1 MTRIKRLLKL
11 ISNCFSF
18 ELKIKG
24 CLGQMTRI
32 KRLLKQVSK
41 YGRDKE

>member
-1 MTRIKRLLKL
+1 
-11 ISNCFSF
+11 
-18 ELKIKG
+18 LKIKG

-32 KRLLKQVSK
+32 KRLLQQVNK

>member
-1 MTRIKRLLKL
+1 
-11 ISNCFSF
+11 
-18 ELKIKG
+18 LKIKG